1 LGLLAASPRLFL
13 GGLERI
19 GGYRRLRVTRA
30 SVTAEDGVLAH
41 RDGDPETETERI
53 EVSLEPRALTIVT
66 PAATAVDPTGP
77 FAQAPAVS

>member
-1 LGLLAASPRLFL
+1 V
-13 GGLERI
+13 ERI

-30 SVTAEDGVLAH
+30 SVTAEGAVPAH

-66 PAATAVDPTGP
+66 PAATAADPTGP
-77 FAQAPAVS
+77 FAVPTPR